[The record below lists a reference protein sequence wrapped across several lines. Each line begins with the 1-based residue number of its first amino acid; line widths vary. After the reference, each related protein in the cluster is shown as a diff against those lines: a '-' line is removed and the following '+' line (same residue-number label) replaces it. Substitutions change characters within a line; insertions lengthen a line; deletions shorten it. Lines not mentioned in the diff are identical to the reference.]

1 MRVYLDDDSASALLN
16 RVLVQAGH
24 EVIIPADAGLSVMDD
39 PVHLTFA
46 IRERR
51 TLLTSNHRDF
61 ELLHDLIA
69 EAGGRHSGILSIR
82 RDNDPKRDLTPR
94 GIVVA
99 ISRLAA
105 ANFPAENQF
114 IVLNHWR

>member
-1 MRVYLDDDSASALLN
+1 MRLYLDDDSASALLA
-16 RVLVQAGH
+16 RLLAQAGH
-24 EVIIPADAGLSVMDD
+24 DVVVPTAAGLSGMDD

-46 IRERR
+46 IRESRV
-51 TLLTSNHRDF
+51 LLTNNHRDF

-69 EAGGRHSGILSIR
+69 EAGGRHRGILSIR

-99 ISRLAA
+99 IDKLAA
-105 ANFPAENQF
+105 ANLSTENQF

>member
-1 MRVYLDDDSASALLN
+1 MRLYLDDDSASALLT
-16 RVLVQAGH
+16 RLLAHAGHDVLV
-24 EVIIPADAGLSVMDD
+24 PADAGLSGMDD

-51 TLLTSNHRDF
+51 LLLTNNHRDF

-69 EAGGRHSGILSIR
+69 EAGGRHPGILSIR

-99 ISRLAA
+99 INRLAA
-105 ANFPAENQF
+105 ASFPTENQF